1 MAVAVG
7 TIVDGPVKD
16 GSSDSVRTVL
26 SPGGII
32 KESGGSSV
40 LIRLEH
46 SWRWELG
53 VSGVVGLC
61 WSCAG
66 LVLVLCWCLT
76 AFDGTLQTLLNGR
89 DIISHLLKISISDIT
104 LENGRAIVLIGGKA
118 ELVRVRNT

>member
-66 LVLVLCWCLT
+66 LMLVLDGLRRHTSNPPTVATLSLT
-76 AFDGTLQTLLNGR
+76 FLR
-89 DIISHLLKISISDIT
+89 
-104 LENGRAIVLIGGKA
+104 
-118 ELVRVRNT
+118 

>member
-1 MAVAVG
+1 VAVAVG

-40 LIRLEH
+40 L
-46 SWRWELG
+46 
-53 VSGVVGLC
+53 
-61 WSCAG
+61 
-66 LVLVLCWCLT
+66 
-76 AFDGTLQTLLNGR
+76 
-89 DIISHLLKISISDIT
+89 LKISISDIT

-118 ELVRVRNT
+118 SETSRCGLPCDGG